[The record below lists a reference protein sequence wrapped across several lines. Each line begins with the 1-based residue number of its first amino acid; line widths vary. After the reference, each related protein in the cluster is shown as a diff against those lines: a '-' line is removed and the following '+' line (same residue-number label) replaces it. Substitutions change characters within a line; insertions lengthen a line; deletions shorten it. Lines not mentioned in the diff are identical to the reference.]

1 MNSHPAPRSRKSF
14 RLSCAALLTGL
25 FAILGLIAAVADWG
39 SAQQISVQAVT
50 APGDTVA
57 STHAPFC
64 ERHDQPGQDP
74 LGQVTAPPRATGD
87 QLLTPVFALIP
98 ELPAT
103 QRLSYDIAPRGP
115 TLPMTSPHL
124 TTVLII

>member
-25 FAILGLIAAVADWG
+25 FALVGLIVAVADWG

-50 APGDTVA
+50 APVDTA
-57 STHAPFC
+57 TNTHAPFC
-64 ERHDQPGQDP
+64 ERRDQPGQDP
-74 LGQVTAPPRATGD
+74 LGQVAAPPRAAGD

-98 ELPAT
+98 ELPVT
-103 QRLSYDIAPRGP
+103 RRLSYDITPRGP
-115 TLPMTSPHL
+115 TVPVTSPHL